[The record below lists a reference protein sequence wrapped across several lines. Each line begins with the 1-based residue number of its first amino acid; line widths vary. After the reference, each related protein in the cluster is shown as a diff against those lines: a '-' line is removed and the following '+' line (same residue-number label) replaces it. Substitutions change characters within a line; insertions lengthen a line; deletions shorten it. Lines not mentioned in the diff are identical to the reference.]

1 MRQTGNFGQSYPNE
15 VNTII
20 RVLLLF
26 QKFLY
31 SSSILQY
38 AAASNCNWTFSGWSC
53 LIPNSSVGGA
63 VGHIFAKF
71 GGFTWI
77 SENER
82 LPVAGAGGTTDQLL
96 VPGTRHQRPNM
107 LSTLV
112 TTMASV
118 ARAVY
123 WGQGIL
129 AVSYITLQSTTVPL
143 HHPLPHTA
151 INLNMKGKTL
161 HFKFMAMKYIWIH
174 KRRYTFQYM

>member
-53 LIPNSSVGGA
+53 LIPNSPVGGA

-71 GGFTWI
+71 GGFTRV

-82 LPVAGAGGTTDQLL
+82 LVVVVVWRGRAGQL
-96 VPGTRHQRPNM
+96 T
-107 LSTLV
+107 SC
-112 TTMASV
+112 
-118 ARAVY
+118 
-123 WGQGIL
+123 
-129 AVSYITLQSTTVPL
+129 
-143 HHPLPHTA
+143 
-151 INLNMKGKTL
+151 
-161 HFKFMAMKYIWIH
+161 
-174 KRRYTFQYM
+174 